1 VTHDQVVAM
10 TESAPAGTTPR
21 LSPEL
26 TRVLDVAQKS
36 ARRGR
41 PAAEIG
47 TEHLLWGLVNV
58 DSGAREFLRARGL
71 TDATLPDFL
80 SEGEQTVG
88 APLAVD
94 VELKRPDEQRL
105 ERTALLRML
114 DAAANRA
121 GEGLRVIEDF
131 ARFALDDIHL
141 TEELKALR
149 HELTDVLR
157 IIPADERLAARD
169 TQADV
174 GTTVTTPSES
184 ERASVADIVRSN
196 FKRLQE
202 SLRTLEECSKRAQ
215 ELCEA
220 AKNVSPAA
228 VLKLSERLE
237 QIRYRVYTLEK
248 AVLGTQHSRE
258 RLAECSLCLLAT
270 SSLCRQGLE
279 RVVRESLDA
288 GVSMIQLREKE
299 LPDCEVL
306 RLARD
311 VRQWTRRRGAL
322 FIVNDRPD
330 IALLADADG
339 VHVGQD
345 DLSVYDARRIVGPDR
360 LVGLST
366 HSIGQARQAVL
377 EGADY
382 LGVGPV
388 FSSSTKQF
396 ENLAGLELVRQ
407 VAAEITRPWFAIGG
421 IGPENLDAL
430 RAAGA
435 VRIAVSA
442 AICRAQYPRDA
453 ARQLLDQLEGATNDA
468 I

>member
-1 VTHDQVVAM
+1 AR
-10 TESAPAGTTPR
+10 TTPR

-215 ELCEA
+215 ELWEA

-377 EGADY
+377 EGAVY